1 VPLTDEQA
9 NQQVYVRKGMAVSL
23 YHTIVRYPLNEYN
36 VMTRRAAEALNL
48 KLCDRCQSH
57 EG

>member
-1 VPLTDEQA
+1 VPSTDEQA

-36 VMTRRAAEALNL
+36 VMTRQAAEALNL
-48 KLCDRCQSH
+48 KPCDRCEFQ
-57 EG
+57 